1 MRDERD
7 RQSEHDE
14 RRDDGQASEHPA
26 RSDPRDRHDDDEHGG
41 LEREDRDGMAGG
53 SGDDHREG
61 DRAHELGRGVQPVD
75 RRVDR
80 DVEPTQV
87 AAV

>member
-1 MRDERD
+1 VRDERD

-26 RSDPRDRHDDDEHGG
+26 RSDPRDHHDDGEQRRLDDGDRGG
-41 LEREDRDGMAGG
+41 VAGG

-61 DRAHELGRGVQPVD
+61 DRAHELGRGVQAMD

-80 DVEPTQV
+80 DVEPAQV
-87 AAV
+87 APV